1 MFPTGCTG
9 WKGVHYFCSEPVWV
23 DELAG
28 AYPEV
33 PIVLTKMGRSIR
45 ASFDA
50 CRVVAIRNANVY
62 FDMTDT
68 SAEHLREA
76 ITVLGAHRM

>member
-1 MFPTGCTG
+1 M
-9 WKGVHYFCSEPVWV
+9 
-23 DELAG
+23 
-28 AYPEV
+28 
-33 PIVLTKMGRSIR
+33 LTKMGRSIR

-50 CRVVAIRNANVY
+50 CRVVALRNANVY